1 MTKVEQVLSTDF
13 STHLDSRKIF
23 SNQLASRRDTIIS
36 NQQSQVLKTPTVTI
50 EKAQKIEES
59 TNLNSVELN

>member
-13 STHLDSRKIF
+13 STQLDSRKIF

>member
-13 STHLDSRKIF
+13 STQLDSRKIF

-36 NQQSQVLKTPTVTI
+36 NQQSQVLKNPTVAI
-50 EKAQKIEES
+50 EKAQKFEES

>member
-13 STHLDSRKIF
+13 STQLDSRKIF

-36 NQQSQVLKTPTVTI
+36 NQQSQVLKTPTVTV
-50 EKAQKIEES
+50 EKAK
-59 TNLNSVELN
+59 